1 MTTVP
6 AKPAFVYI
14 LDQVTE
20 NGVGVT
26 YVGWTTDV
34 ERRLAQHND
43 GSGARFTRG
52 RQWRLLHVESH
63 PDQGEAMR
71 REAELKRR
79 RSLRAALVAQ
89 ARASHRVC
97 RSGGAVGG

>member
-1 MTTVP
+1 MTATP
-6 AKPAFVYI
+6 AKSAFVYI

-20 NGVGVT
+20 DGIGVT

-52 RQWRLLHVESH
+52 RQWRLLHVEAH
-63 PDQGEAMR
+63 ADQSEAMR

-79 RSLRAALVAQ
+79 RSLRAALIAQ
-89 ARASHRVC
+89 ARST
-97 RSGGAVGG
+97 SLG

>member
-1 MTTVP
+1 MSAAP
-6 AKPAFVYI
+6 AKPAYVYI

-20 NGVGVT
+20 DGGGVT

-52 RQWRLLHVESH
+52 RQWRLLHVEPH
-63 PDQGEAMR
+63 PGQSEAMR
-71 REAELKRR
+71 REAELKRHR
-79 RSLRAALVAQ
+79 RLRASLIAQ
-89 ARASHRVC
+89 ARAN
-97 RSGGAVGG
+97 SGSGDVSG